1 MSTPAAGRLQ
11 DRLSRFGTRLGG
23 STLKAGTGGFLSWWG
38 SALASWLPPRVRRL
52 LGMDRGR
59 LLLVVEGDV
68 LRVRLQRGD
77 EIGDLG
83 NVPVLHDFDAPHDP
97 LARVLDHQLADLPRW
112 LLLPAGSALR
122 RRLPLPAAAAERLR
136 DVVGFEIERQ
146 TPFAADA
153 VAYDARVLGRR
164 EADGPIDAELI
175 AVPRV
180 ALDPQLEALGPVAP
194 LLAGIDV
201 AGPDGLPL
209 QINLL
214 PPSQRRRTR
223 DPWRAWN
230 LAFAATAVVAIG
242 LTLWQVL
249 ENRRAAADRFD
260 ARIAREATPARRA
273 AMQQQELLNL
283 IDGHAFL
290 QRTRAAY
297 PTAVEVMEELSRR
310 LPDGTYL
317 EKLAIEDNRLTLI
330 GLSNEAPA
338 LIGRLQD
345 SSLWRSPA
353 LAGALQTDPSTRKD
367 RFTLTAELGPA
378 ETRKETARAAAG
390 Q

>member
-11 DRLSRFGTRLGG
+11 DRLGRFGARLSG
-23 STLKAGTGGFLSWWG
+23 STLRTGTGGFFSWWG
-38 SALASWLPPRVRRL
+38 NALASWLPPRVRQL

-59 LLLVVEGDV
+59 LLLVVEGEV
-68 LRVRLQRGD
+68 LRLRLQRGD
-77 EIGDLG
+77 EIRDLG
-83 NVPVLHDFDAPHDP
+83 NVPALDGAEPQRDP
-97 LARVLDHQLADLPRW
+97 LASVLGVRLSDLPRW
-112 LLLPAGSALR
+112 LLLPAASALR

-146 TPFAADA
+146 TPFTADA
-153 VAYDARVLGRR
+153 VAYDARVLARR
-164 EADGPIDAELI
+164 ADEGPIDAELI
-175 AVPRV
+175 AVPRM
-180 ALDPQLEALGPVAP
+180 ALDPQLAALGPVAP

-201 AGPDGLPL
+201 AGTDGVPL

-214 PPSQRRRTR
+214 PPAQRQRTR
-223 DPWRAWN
+223 DPWQTWN
-230 LAFAATAVVAIG
+230 LALAAIAVVTAG

-249 ENRRAAADRFD
+249 ENRREAADAFD
-260 ARIAREATPARRA
+260 ARITREAAPARRA
-273 AMQQQELLNL
+273 AAQQKELINL
-283 IDGHAFL
+283 IEGHAFL
-290 QRTRAAY
+290 HRTRSAY
-297 PTAVEVMEELSRR
+297 PTAVEVMDELSQR

-317 EKLAIEDNRLTLI
+317 EKLAIEENRLTLI

-353 LAGALQTDPSTRKD
+353 LAGALQTDPTTRKD
-367 RFTLTAELGPA
+367 RFTLTAELGPSD
-378 ETRKETARAAAG
+378 TRKEAPRAAAG

>member
-11 DRLSRFGTRLGG
+11 DRLGRFGARVSG
-23 STLKAGTGGFLSWWG
+23 STLRTGTGGFFSWWG
-38 SALASWLPPRVRRL
+38 NALASWLPPRVRQL

-59 LLLVVEGDV
+59 LLLLVEGDV
-68 LRVRLQRGD
+68 LRLRLQRGD
-77 EIGDLG
+77 EIRDLG
-83 NVPVLHDFDAPHDP
+83 NVPSLQGLESRHDP
-97 LARVLDHQLADLPRW
+97 LESVLGVRLSDLPRW

-146 TPFAADA
+146 TPFTADA
-153 VAYDARVLGRR
+153 VAYDARVVARR
-164 EADGPIDAELI
+164 DVEGPIDAELI

-180 ALDPQLEALGPVAP
+180 ALDPQLAALGPVAP

-201 AGPDGLPL
+201 AGTDGVPL

-214 PPSQRRRTR
+214 APAQRQRTR
-223 DPWRAWN
+223 DPWQTWN
-230 LAFAATAVVAIG
+230 LAFAAVAVVAAG

-249 ENRRAAADRFD
+249 ENRREAADDFD
-260 ARIAREATPARRA
+260 AQIAREAGPARRA
-273 AMQQQELLNL
+273 AAQQQELVNL
-283 IDGHAFL
+283 VEGQAFL

-297 PTAVEVMEELSRR
+297 PTAVEVMDELSRR

-317 EKLAIEDNRLTLI
+317 EKLAIEENRLTLI

-353 LAGALQTDPSTRKD
+353 LAGALQTDPTTRKD

-378 ETRKETARAAAG
+378 DTRKEAPRAAAG
-390 Q
+390 E